1 MMNGIKYMNQRKN
14 FEQYKR
20 ILRFLAAMFLVA
32 AQTVVFAFCW
42 YSYFNQELRKPYE
55 NNGNLLMIAVYV
67 VLLLVFLAA
76 FGGLKIGYMKKGNII
91 LSQILSIVAMHV
103 IVLTLI
109 LLISGKLYRLTR
121 LATVTFAMTLADI
134 VLAVVFI
141 HIFLFPV

>member
-55 NNGNLLMIAVYV
+55 NKGNLLIDR
-67 VLLLVFLAA
+67 
-76 FGGLKIGYMKKGNII
+76 K
-91 LSQILSIVAMHV
+91 S
-103 IVLTLI
+103 
-109 LLISGKLYRLTR
+109 TR
-121 LATVTFAMTLADI
+121 LNSSHVSI
-134 VLAVVFI
+134 SYAVFC
-141 HIFLFPV
+141 LKKKKKKKTKRTYQMYYKKT